1 MWILRHS
8 PHNACLNIQ
17 RIIFTFVLCQLGAFR
32 PHWTHHSFI
41 ELVVLM
47 GAEHLTVFTVL
58 KCKTFIQSWNEFSI
72 ISYYNLTLMQMRV
85 RVCVCAHVYAGVC
98 IRERTAH
105 FGTNNTFDETYVA
118 VSLCIVYA
126 NIVWGDMLIFSV
138 RWHACEWMANPCAPH
153 SSRRIGLWSA
163 NEAERWR
170 AGAPMRALRRV
181 PHTLI
186 HTMAYQI
193 QAHYIYCAPTP
204 SCVCK
209 RRRQQCWRRRR
220 RCFRCRRRRHRWIC
234 IHTLCACE
242 ICVGGRKA
250 RNGGVQHWCART
262 HTHTR
267 TRMLQMIL
275 QTHHS
280 GRMGSVPCALVRIST
295 EPLVQQYLRMLN
307 SNQIFIHFASS

>member
-1 MWILRHS
+1 M
-8 PHNACLNIQ
+8 Q
-17 RIIFTFVLCQLGAFR
+17 
-32 PHWTHHSFI
+32 
-41 ELVVLM
+41 
-47 GAEHLTVFTVL
+47 
-58 KCKTFIQSWNEFSI
+58 
-72 ISYYNLTLMQMRV
+72 ISY
-85 RVCVCAHVYAGVC
+85 
-98 IRERTAH
+98 
-105 FGTNNTFDETYVA
+105 
-118 VSLCIVYA
+118 
-126 NIVWGDMLIFSV
+126 GDMLIFSV

-209 RRRQQCWRRRR
+209 FRRQQCWRRRR

-262 HTHTR
+262 HTHVHVCYKWYFKPITR
-267 TRMLQMIL
+267 VEWVL
-275 QTHHS
+275 
-280 GRMGSVPCALVRIST
+280 CLVRSFASAQNLLFNNICECSTRIKYSFISHHPKCTHMYSICDHTRICVSVCVYVLEYVYKRVYIHNPLELENPTHFAGTHVSYMLYIST
-295 EPLVQQYLRMLN
+295 PRISIVNFIRIRMCFYALSMWDGTELCVCIYVRMYGLNNNACDAQAVRILRRP
-307 SNQIFIHFASS
+307 SSSYQRTCVH